1 MKISKGENVMEL
13 NKENIQKI
21 LVIIAFGVGF
31 YWLLN
36 NLDGVGSFIHRF
48 FHLLF
53 PFILGGV
60 IAFILNI
67 PMTKIENWI
76 KKKLKRKRIHFP
88 VRTISIT
95 LALLIF
101 FAVIVAISFLLIPEL
116 IENIQ
121 LLISNIPQLIN
132 DVQDWA
138 LKLADD
144 YPDIQ
149 KQIETAFESNG
160 TNFNDIVVTVLNHV
174 VNGSLNFVSS
184 LVSGLFT
191 VFTAVVFAI
200 YMLNQKEELVIG
212 SKKLMYAY
220 VKKKHVDKL
229 INMAHLANQT
239 FSKFISGQCVEAVIL
254 GCIFFV
260 VLSLL
265 GFPYALIISV
275 LISITALIP
284 MFGAM
289 IAMVIGA
296 VLIAVTSPIK
306 AILFIII
313 FQVIQQIENNFIYP
327 KVVGKS
333 VGLSSMWTLLA
344 VILGGS
350 LMGIVGMIIG
360 LPLAS
365 IIYAIIKN
373 ETNERLAEKNIRV

>member
-1 MKISKGENVMEL
+1 MEL

-21 LVIIAFGVGF
+21 VGIIAFGVGF

-36 NLDGVGSFIHRF
+36 NLTGVGDFIHRF
-48 FHLLF
+48 FRLLF

-67 PMTKIENWI
+67 PMTKIEKFI
-76 KKKLKRKRIHFP
+76 KKKLKRKKTHFP

-121 LLISNIPQLIN
+121 LLISNIPQVVS

-149 KQIETAFESNG
+149 KQIEATFESNG
-160 TNFNDIVVTVLNHV
+160 TSFNDFIVSILNHV
-174 VNGSLNFVSS
+174 INGSLNFVSS

-191 VFTAVVFAI
+191 VFTAIVFAI
-200 YMLNQKEELVIG
+200 YMLNQKEQLVVG

-220 VKKKHVDKL
+220 VKKQHADKV
-229 INMAHLANQT
+229 IDMARLANQT
-239 FSKFISGQCVEAVIL
+239 FSKFISGQCVEAVLL
-254 GCIFFV
+254 GCIFFA
-260 VLSLL
+260 VLNLL

-313 FQVIQQIENNFIYP
+313 FQIIQQIENNFIYP

>member
-1 MKISKGENVMEL
+1 M
-13 NKENIQKI
+13 
-21 LVIIAFGVGF
+21 
-31 YWLLN
+31 
-36 NLDGVGSFIHRF
+36 
-48 FHLLF
+48 
-53 PFILGGV
+53 
-60 IAFILNI
+60 
-67 PMTKIENWI
+67 
-76 KKKLKRKRIHFP
+76 
-88 VRTISIT
+88 
-95 LALLIF
+95 ALLIF

-121 LLISNIPQLIN
+121 LLISNIPQVVS

-149 KQIETAFESNG
+149 KQIEAAFESNG
-160 TNFNDIVVTVLNHV
+160 TSFNDFIVSILNHV
-174 VNGSLNFVSS
+174 INGSLNFVSS

-191 VFTAVVFAI
+191 VFTAIVFAI
-200 YMLNQKEELVIG
+200 YMLNQKEQLVVG

-220 VKKKHVDKL
+220 VKKQHVDKV
-229 INMAHLANQT
+229 IDMARLANQT
-239 FSKFISGQCVEAVIL
+239 FSKFISGQCVEAVLL
-254 GCIFFV
+254 GCIFFA
-260 VLSLL
+260 VLNLL

-313 FQVIQQIENNFIYP
+313 FQIIQQIENNFIYP

>member
-1 MKISKGENVMEL
+1 MEL

-21 LVIIAFGVGF
+21 VGIIAFGVGF

-36 NLDGVGSFIHRF
+36 NLTGVGDFIHRF
-48 FHLLF
+48 FRLLF

-67 PMTKIENWI
+67 PMTKIEKFI
-76 KKKLKRKRIHFP
+76 KKKLKRKKTHFP

-121 LLISNIPQLIN
+121 LLISNIPQVVS

-149 KQIETAFESNG
+149 KQIEAAFESNG
-160 TNFNDIVVTVLNHV
+160 TNFNDFIVSVLNHV
-174 VNGSLNFVSS
+174 INGSLNFVSS

-191 VFTAVVFAI
+191 VFTAIVFAI
-200 YMLNQKEELVIG
+200 YMLNQKEQLVVG

-220 VKKKHVDKL
+220 VKKQHVDKV
-229 INMAHLANQT
+229 IDMARLANQT
-239 FSKFISGQCVEAVIL
+239 FSKFISGQCVEAVLL
-254 GCIFFV
+254 GCIFFA
-260 VLSLL
+260 VLNLL

-313 FQVIQQIENNFIYP
+313 FQIIQQIENNFIYP

>member
-1 MKISKGENVMEL
+1 MEL

-21 LVIIAFGVGF
+21 VGIIAFGVGF

-36 NLDGVGSFIHRF
+36 NLTGVGDFIHRF
-48 FHLLF
+48 FRLLF

-67 PMTKIENWI
+67 PMTKIEKFI
-76 KKKLKRKRIHFP
+76 KKKLKRKKTHFP

-121 LLISNIPQLIN
+121 LLISNIPQVVS

-149 KQIETAFESNG
+149 KQIEAAFESNG
-160 TNFNDIVVTVLNHV
+160 TSFNDFIVSILNHV
-174 VNGSLNFVSS
+174 INGSLNFVSS

-191 VFTAVVFAI
+191 VFTAIVFAI
-200 YMLNQKEELVIG
+200 YMLNQKEQLVVG

-220 VKKKHVDKL
+220 AKKQHADKV
-229 INMAHLANQT
+229 IDMARLANQT
-239 FSKFISGQCVEAVIL
+239 FSKFISGQCVEAVLL
-254 GCIFFV
+254 GCIFFA
-260 VLSLL
+260 VLNLL

-313 FQVIQQIENNFIYP
+313 FQIIQQIENNFIYP

>member
-1 MKISKGENVMEL
+1 MEL

-21 LVIIAFGVGF
+21 VGIIAFGVGF

-36 NLDGVGSFIHRF
+36 NLDGVGDFIHRF
-48 FHLLF
+48 FRLLF

-67 PMTKIENWI
+67 PMTKIEKFI
-76 KKKLKRKRIHFP
+76 KKKLKRKKTHFP

-121 LLISNIPQLIN
+121 LLISNIPQVVS

-149 KQIETAFESNG
+149 KQIEAAFESNG
-160 TNFNDIVVTVLNHV
+160 TSFNDFIVSILNHV
-174 VNGSLNFVSS
+174 INGSLNFVSS

-191 VFTAVVFAI
+191 VFTAIVFAI
-200 YMLNQKEELVIG
+200 YMLNQKEQLVVG

-220 VKKKHVDKL
+220 VKKQHADKV
-229 INMAHLANQT
+229 IDMARLANQT
-239 FSKFISGQCVEAVIL
+239 FSKFISGQCVEAVLL
-254 GCIFFV
+254 GCIFFA
-260 VLSLL
+260 VLNLL

-289 IAMVIGA
+289 IAMVIGT

-313 FQVIQQIENNFIYP
+313 FQIIQQIENNFIYP

>member
-1 MKISKGENVMEL
+1 MEL

-21 LVIIAFGVGF
+21 VGIIAFGVGF

-36 NLDGVGSFIHRF
+36 NLTGVGDFIHRF
-48 FHLLF
+48 FRLLF

-67 PMTKIENWI
+67 PMTKIEKFI
-76 KKKLKRKRIHFP
+76 KKKLKRKKTHFP

-116 IENIQ
+116 IEKIQ
-121 LLISNIPQLIN
+121 LLISNIPQVVS

-149 KQIETAFESNG
+149 KQIEAAFESNG
-160 TNFNDIVVTVLNHV
+160 TSFNDFIVSILNHV
-174 VNGSLNFVSS
+174 INGSLNFVSS

-191 VFTAVVFAI
+191 VFTAIVFAI
-200 YMLNQKEELVIG
+200 YMLNQKEQLVVG

-220 VKKKHVDKL
+220 VKKQHVDKV
-229 INMAHLANQT
+229 IDMARLANQT
-239 FSKFISGQCVEAVIL
+239 FSKFISGQCVEAVLL
-254 GCIFFV
+254 GCIFFA
-260 VLSLL
+260 VLNLL

-313 FQVIQQIENNFIYP
+313 FQIIQQIENNFIYP

>member
-1 MKISKGENVMEL
+1 MEL

-21 LVIIAFGVGF
+21 VSIIAFGVGF

-36 NLDGVGSFIHRF
+36 NLTGVGDFIHRF
-48 FHLLF
+48 FRLLF

-67 PMTKIENWI
+67 PMTKIEKFI
-76 KKKLKRKRIHFP
+76 KKKLKRKKTHFP

-121 LLISNIPQLIN
+121 LLISNIPQVVS

-149 KQIETAFESNG
+149 KQIEAAFESNG
-160 TNFNDIVVTVLNHV
+160 TSFNDFIVSILNHV
-174 VNGSLNFVSS
+174 INGSLNFFSS

-191 VFTAVVFAI
+191 VFTAIVFAI
-200 YMLNQKEELVIG
+200 YMLNQKEQLVIG

-220 VKKKHVDKL
+220 VKKQHADKV
-229 INMAHLANQT
+229 IDMARLANQT
-239 FSKFISGQCVEAVIL
+239 FSKFISGQCVEAVLL
-254 GCIFFV
+254 GCIFFA
-260 VLSLL
+260 VLNLL

-313 FQVIQQIENNFIYP
+313 FQIIQQIENNFIYP

>member
-1 MKISKGENVMEL
+1 MEL

-21 LVIIAFGVGF
+21 VGIIAFGVGF

-36 NLDGVGSFIHRF
+36 NLTGVGDFIHRF
-48 FHLLF
+48 FRLLF

-67 PMTKIENWI
+67 PMTKIEKFI
-76 KKKLKRKRIHFP
+76 KKKLKRKKTHFP

-121 LLISNIPQLIN
+121 LLISNIPQVVS

-149 KQIETAFESNG
+149 KQIEAAFESNG
-160 TNFNDIVVTVLNHV
+160 TSFNDFIVSILNHV
-174 VNGSLNFVSS
+174 INGSLNFVSS

-191 VFTAVVFAI
+191 VFTAIVFAI
-200 YMLNQKEELVIG
+200 YMLNQKEQLVVG

-220 VKKKHVDKL
+220 VKKQHADKV
-229 INMAHLANQT
+229 IDMARLANQT
-239 FSKFISGQCVEAVIL
+239 FSKFISGQCVEAVLL
-254 GCIFFV
+254 GCIFFA
-260 VLSLL
+260 VLNLL

-313 FQVIQQIENNFIYP
+313 FQIIQQIENNFIYP

>member
-1 MKISKGENVMEL
+1 MEL

-21 LVIIAFGVGF
+21 VGIIAFGVGF

-36 NLDGVGSFIHRF
+36 NFTGIGDFIHRF
-48 FHLLF
+48 FRLLF

-67 PMTKIENWI
+67 PMTKIEKFI
-76 KKKLKRKRIHFP
+76 KKKLKRKKTHFP

-121 LLISNIPQLIN
+121 LLISNIPQVVS

-149 KQIETAFESNG
+149 KQIEAAFESNG
-160 TNFNDIVVTVLNHV
+160 TSFNDFIVSILNHV
-174 VNGSLNFVSS
+174 INGSLNFVSS

-191 VFTAVVFAI
+191 VFTAIVFAI
-200 YMLNQKEELVIG
+200 YMLNQKEQLVVG

-220 VKKKHVDKL
+220 VKKQHADKV
-229 INMAHLANQT
+229 IDMARLANQT
-239 FSKFISGQCVEAVIL
+239 FSKFISGQCVEAVLL
-254 GCIFFV
+254 GCIFFA
-260 VLSLL
+260 VLNLL

-313 FQVIQQIENNFIYP
+313 FQIIQQIENNFIYP

>member
-1 MKISKGENVMEL
+1 MEL

-21 LVIIAFGVGF
+21 VGIIAFGVGF

-36 NLDGVGSFIHRF
+36 NLTGVGDFIHRF
-48 FHLLF
+48 FRLLF

-67 PMTKIENWI
+67 PMTKIEKFI
-76 KKKLKRKRIHFP
+76 KKKLKRKKTHFP

-121 LLISNIPQLIN
+121 LLISNIPQVVS

-149 KQIETAFESNG
+149 KQIEAAFESNG
-160 TNFNDIVVTVLNHV
+160 TSFNDFIVSILNHV
-174 VNGSLNFVSS
+174 INGSLNFVSS

-191 VFTAVVFAI
+191 VFTAIVFAI
-200 YMLNQKEELVIG
+200 YMLNQKEQLVVG
-212 SKKLMYAY
+212 SKKIMYAY
-220 VKKKHVDKL
+220 VKKQHADKV
-229 INMAHLANQT
+229 IDMARLANQT
-239 FSKFISGQCVEAVIL
+239 FSKFISGQCVEAVLL
-254 GCIFFV
+254 GCIFFA
-260 VLSLL
+260 VLNLL

-313 FQVIQQIENNFIYP
+313 FQIIQQIENNFIYP

>member
-1 MKISKGENVMEL
+1 MEL

-21 LVIIAFGVGF
+21 VGIIAFGVGF

-36 NLDGVGSFIHRF
+36 NLTGVGDFIHRF
-48 FHLLF
+48 FRLLF

-67 PMTKIENWI
+67 PMTKIEKFI
-76 KKKLKRKRIHFP
+76 KKKLKRKKTHFP

-121 LLISNIPQLIN
+121 LLISNIPQVVS

-149 KQIETAFESNG
+149 KQIEAAFESNG
-160 TNFNDIVVTVLNHV
+160 TNFNDFIVSVLNHV
-174 VNGSLNFVSS
+174 INGSLNFVSS

-191 VFTAVVFAI
+191 VFTAIVFAI
-200 YMLNQKEELVIG
+200 YMLNQKEQLVVG

-220 VKKKHVDKL
+220 VKKQHADKV
-229 INMAHLANQT
+229 IDMARLANQT
-239 FSKFISGQCVEAVIL
+239 FSKFISGQCVEAVLL
-254 GCIFFV
+254 GCIFFA
-260 VLSLL
+260 VLNLL

-313 FQVIQQIENNFIYP
+313 FQIIQQIENNFIYP

>member
-1 MKISKGENVMEL
+1 MEL

-21 LVIIAFGVGF
+21 IGIVAFGVGF

-36 NLDGVGSFIHRF
+36 NLTGVGDFIHRF
-48 FHLLF
+48 FRLLF
-53 PFILGGV
+53 PFILGSV

-67 PMTKIENWI
+67 PMTKIENFI
-76 KKKLKRKRIHFP
+76 KKKCKKKKIRFP
-88 VRTISIT
+88 IRMISIT

-101 FAVIVAISFLLIPEL
+101 FAIIVAVSFLLIPEL

-121 LLISNIPQLIN
+121 LLISNIPQVVSDL
-132 DVQDWA
+132 QDWA

-149 KQIETAFESNG
+149 KQIEAAFEASG

-174 VNGSLNFVSS
+174 VNGSLNFVSG

-191 VFTAVVFAI
+191 VFTAVVFAV
-200 YMLNQKEELVIG
+200 YMLNQKEQLVVG
-212 SKKLMYAY
+212 SKKLLYAY
-220 VKKKHVDKL
+220 VNKKHVDK
-229 INMAHLANQT
+229 IIETARLANQT
-239 FSKFISGQCVEAVIL
+239 FSKFISGQCVEAALL
-254 GCIFFV
+254 GCIFFA
-260 VLSLL
+260 VLNLL

-306 AILFIII
+306 AILFIVI
-313 FQVIQQIENNFIYP
+313 FQIIQQIENNFIYP

-373 ETNERLAEKNIRV
+373 ETNERLTEKNIRI

>member
-1 MKISKGENVMEL
+1 MEL

-21 LVIIAFGVGF
+21 VGIIAFGVGF

-36 NLDGVGSFIHRF
+36 NLTGVGDFIHRF
-48 FHLLF
+48 FRLLF

-67 PMTKIENWI
+67 PMTKIEKFI
-76 KKKLKRKRIHFP
+76 KKKLKRKKTHFP

-121 LLISNIPQLIN
+121 LLISNIPQVVS

-149 KQIETAFESNG
+149 KQIEAAFESNG
-160 TNFNDIVVTVLNHV
+160 TSFNDFIVSILNHV
-174 VNGSLNFVSS
+174 INGSLNFVSS

-191 VFTAVVFAI
+191 VFTAIVFAI
-200 YMLNQKEELVIG
+200 YMLNQKEQLVVG

-220 VKKKHVDKL
+220 VKKQHADKV
-229 INMAHLANQT
+229 IDMARLANQT
-239 FSKFISGQCVEAVIL
+239 FSKFISGQCVEAVLL
-254 GCIFFV
+254 GCIFFA
-260 VLSLL
+260 VLNLL

-313 FQVIQQIENNFIYP
+313 FQIIQQIENNFIYP

-373 ETNERLAEKNIRV
+373 ETNERLAEKNICV

>member
-1 MKISKGENVMEL
+1 MEL

-21 LVIIAFGVGF
+21 VGIIAFGVGF

-36 NLDGVGSFIHRF
+36 NLDGVGDFIHRF
-48 FHLLF
+48 FRLLF

-67 PMTKIENWI
+67 PMTKIEKFI
-76 KKKLKRKRIHFP
+76 KKKLKRKKTHFP

-121 LLISNIPQLIN
+121 LLISNIPQVVS

-149 KQIETAFESNG
+149 KQIEAAFESNG
-160 TNFNDIVVTVLNHV
+160 TSFNDFIVSILNHV
-174 VNGSLNFVSS
+174 INGSLNFVSS

-191 VFTAVVFAI
+191 VFTAIVFAI
-200 YMLNQKEELVIG
+200 YMLNQKEQLVVG

-220 VKKKHVDKL
+220 VKKQHVDKV
-229 INMAHLANQT
+229 IDMARLANQT
-239 FSKFISGQCVEAVIL
+239 FSKFISGQCVEAVLL
-254 GCIFFV
+254 GCIFFA
-260 VLSLL
+260 VLNLL

-313 FQVIQQIENNFIYP
+313 FQIIQQIENNFIYP

>member
-1 MKISKGENVMEL
+1 MEL

-21 LVIIAFGVGF
+21 VGIIAFGVGF

-36 NLDGVGSFIHRF
+36 NLTGVGDFIHRF
-48 FHLLF
+48 FRLLF

-67 PMTKIENWI
+67 PMTKIEKFI
-76 KKKLKRKRIHFP
+76 KKKLKRKKTHFP

-121 LLISNIPQLIN
+121 LLISNIPQVVS

-149 KQIETAFESNG
+149 KQIEAAFESNG
-160 TNFNDIVVTVLNHV
+160 TNFNDFIVSVLNHV
-174 VNGSLNFVSS
+174 INGSLNFVSS

-191 VFTAVVFAI
+191 VFTAIVFAI
-200 YMLNQKEELVIG
+200 YMLNQKEQLVVG

-220 VKKKHVDKL
+220 VKKQHANKVID
-229 INMAHLANQT
+229 MARLANQT
-239 FSKFISGQCVEAVIL
+239 FSKFISGQCVEAVLL
-254 GCIFFV
+254 GCIFFA
-260 VLSLL
+260 VLNLL

-313 FQVIQQIENNFIYP
+313 FQIIQQIENNFIYP

>member
-1 MKISKGENVMEL
+1 MEL

-21 LVIIAFGVGF
+21 VGIIAFGVGF

-36 NLDGVGSFIHRF
+36 NLTGVGDFIHRF
-48 FHLLF
+48 FRLLF

-67 PMTKIENWI
+67 PMTKIEKFI
-76 KKKLKRKRIHFP
+76 KKKLKRKKTHFP

-121 LLISNIPQLIN
+121 LLISNIPQVVS

-149 KQIETAFESNG
+149 KQIEAAFESNG
-160 TNFNDIVVTVLNHV
+160 TNFNDFIVSILNHV
-174 VNGSLNFVSS
+174 INGSLNFVSS

-191 VFTAVVFAI
+191 VFTAIVFAI
-200 YMLNQKEELVIG
+200 YMLNQKEQLVVG

-220 VKKKHVDKL
+220 VKKQHVDKV
-229 INMAHLANQT
+229 IDMARLANQT
-239 FSKFISGQCVEAVIL
+239 FSKFISGQCVEAVLL
-254 GCIFFV
+254 GCIFFA
-260 VLSLL
+260 VLNLL

-313 FQVIQQIENNFIYP
+313 FQIIQQIENNFIYP

>member
-1 MKISKGENVMEL
+1 MEL

-21 LVIIAFGVGF
+21 VGIIAFGVGF

-36 NLDGVGSFIHRF
+36 NLTGVGDFIHRF
-48 FHLLF
+48 FRLLF

-67 PMTKIENWI
+67 PMTKIEKFI
-76 KKKLKRKRIHFP
+76 KKKLKRKKTHFP

-121 LLISNIPQLIN
+121 LLISNIPQVVS

-149 KQIETAFESNG
+149 KQIEAAFESNG
-160 TNFNDIVVTVLNHV
+160 TSFNDFIVSILNHV
-174 VNGSLNFVSS
+174 INGSLNFVSS

-191 VFTAVVFAI
+191 VFTAIVFAI
-200 YMLNQKEELVIG
+200 YMLNQKEQLVVG

-220 VKKKHVDKL
+220 VKKQHADKV
-229 INMAHLANQT
+229 IDMARLANQT
-239 FSKFISGQCVEAVIL
+239 FSKFISGQCVEAVLL
-254 GCIFFV
+254 GCIFFA
-260 VLSLL
+260 VLNLL

-373 ETNERLAEKNIRV
+373 ETNERLAEKNIHV

>member
-1 MKISKGENVMEL
+1 MEL

-21 LVIIAFGVGF
+21 VGIIAFGVGF

-36 NLDGVGSFIHRF
+36 NLTGVGDFIHRF
-48 FHLLF
+48 FRLLF

-67 PMTKIENWI
+67 PMTKIEKFI
-76 KKKLKRKRIHFP
+76 KKKLKRKKTHFP

-121 LLISNIPQLIN
+121 LLISNIPQVVS

-149 KQIETAFESNG
+149 KQIEAAFESNG
-160 TNFNDIVVTVLNHV
+160 TSFNDFIVSILNHV
-174 VNGSLNFVSS
+174 INGSLNFVSS

-191 VFTAVVFAI
+191 VFTAIVFAI
-200 YMLNQKEELVIG
+200 YMLNQKEQLVVG

-220 VKKKHVDKL
+220 VKKQHVDKV
-229 INMAHLANQT
+229 IDMARLANQT
-239 FSKFISGQCVEAVIL
+239 FSKFISGQCVEAVLL
-254 GCIFFV
+254 GCIFFA
-260 VLSLL
+260 VLNLL

-313 FQVIQQIENNFIYP
+313 FQIIQQIENNFIYP

>member
-1 MKISKGENVMEL
+1 MEL

-21 LVIIAFGVGF
+21 VGIIAFGVGF

-36 NLDGVGSFIHRF
+36 NLTGVGDFIHRF
-48 FHLLF
+48 FRLLF

-67 PMTKIENWI
+67 PMTKIEKFI
-76 KKKLKRKRIHFP
+76 KKKLKRKKTHFP

-121 LLISNIPQLIN
+121 LLISNIPQVVS

-149 KQIETAFESNG
+149 KQIEAAFESNG
-160 TNFNDIVVTVLNHV
+160 TSFNDFIVSILNHV
-174 VNGSLNFVSS
+174 INGSLNFVSS

-191 VFTAVVFAI
+191 VFTAIVFAI
-200 YMLNQKEELVIG
+200 YMLNQKEQLVVG

-220 VKKKHVDKL
+220 VKKQHADNVID
-229 INMAHLANQT
+229 MARLANQT
-239 FSKFISGQCVEAVIL
+239 FSKFISGQCVEAVLL
-254 GCIFFV
+254 GCIFFA
-260 VLSLL
+260 VLNLL

-313 FQVIQQIENNFIYP
+313 FQIIQQIENNFIYP

>member
-1 MKISKGENVMEL
+1 MEL

-21 LVIIAFGVGF
+21 VGIIAFGVGF

-36 NLDGVGSFIHRF
+36 NLTGVGDFIHRF
-48 FHLLF
+48 FRLLF

-67 PMTKIENWI
+67 PMTKIEKFI
-76 KKKLKRKRIHFP
+76 KKKLKRKKTHFP

-121 LLISNIPQLIN
+121 LLISNIPQVVS

-149 KQIETAFESNG
+149 KQIEAAFESNG
-160 TNFNDIVVTVLNHV
+160 TSFNDFIVSILNHV
-174 VNGSLNFVSS
+174 INGSLNFVSS

-200 YMLNQKEELVIG
+200 YMLNQKEQLVVG

-220 VKKKHVDKL
+220 VKKQHADKV
-229 INMAHLANQT
+229 IDMARLANQT
-239 FSKFISGQCVEAVIL
+239 FSKFISGQCVEAVLL
-254 GCIFFV
+254 GCIFFA
-260 VLSLL
+260 VLNLL

-313 FQVIQQIENNFIYP
+313 FQIIQQIENNFIYP